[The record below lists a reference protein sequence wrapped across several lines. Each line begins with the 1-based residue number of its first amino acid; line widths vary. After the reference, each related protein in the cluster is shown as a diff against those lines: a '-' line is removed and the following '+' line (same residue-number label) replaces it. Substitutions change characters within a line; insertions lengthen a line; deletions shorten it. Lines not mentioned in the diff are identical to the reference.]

1 MPLGIQLA
9 PLLQQMRQFV
19 TISYRR
25 DHGIMAVSGKSQRTR
40 WPKMVR
46 ELKKAGYQ
54 VITPMGH
61 QTKPRGSK
69 LRYVSTPRHFGI
81 RMSAKEYTNGMASQ
95 SQISPRQ
102 VDQEKLNALLGQ
114 AVQDMGAALHAALIV
129 IGDKLGL
136 YRAMA
141 DGKPVT
147 PAELAASTGTAERYV
162 REWLNANAAGNYV
175 QYHPESGAYSLSPE
189 QAFALALDNTPI
201 HLPGFYHMLASC
213 MKDEEKLTEVFR
225 TGKGFGWHE
234 HEKGLFEG
242 CERFFRPGYLANLTS
257 SWIPALDGVQQ
268 RLQRGAKVADVGCGH
283 GASTIL
289 MAQAFPASRF
299 FGFDYHPASIEQ
311 ARRRAE
317 AAGVADRVSFEV
329 APAKSFPGNSYDFVA
344 FFDCLHDMGDPTG
357 ASKHVRSAL
366 ATDGTWMI
374 VEPFAHDNVA
384 ANLNPIGRIYYSASA
399 MICVPAS
406 LSQEVG
412 LGLGAQA
419 GEARLRKVVM
429 DGGFTSFRRATET
442 PFNLVFEA
450 R

>member
-1 MPLGIQLA
+1 
-9 PLLQQMRQFV
+9 
-19 TISYRR
+19 
-25 DHGIMAVSGKSQRTR
+25 MA
-40 WPKMVR
+40 
-46 ELKKAGYQ
+46 A
-54 VITPMGH
+54 
-61 QTKPRGSK
+61 QTQARPID
-69 LRYVSTPRHFGI
+69 P
-81 RMSAKEYTNGMASQ
+81 
-95 SQISPRQ
+95 
-102 VDQEKLNALLGQ
+102 EKLNALLGQ

-141 DGKPVT
+141 DGTPVT
-147 PAELAASTGTAERYV
+147 PAELAARTSTSERYV

-175 QYHPESGAYSLSPE
+175 QYHAESHSYSLSPE

-257 SWIPALDGVQQ
+257 SWIPALDGVESK
-268 RLQRGAKVADVGCGH
+268 LKAGAKVADVGCGH

-289 MAQAFPASRF
+289 MAQAYPKSKF
-299 FGFDYHPASIEQ
+299 FGFDYHGASIET
-311 ARRRAE
+311 AREKAA
-317 AAGVADRVSFEV
+317 AAGVSDRVTFEV
-329 APAKSFPGNSYDFVA
+329 APAKSFPGTGYDFVA
-344 FFDCLHDMGDPTG
+344 FFDCLHDMGDPVG
-357 ASKHVRSAL
+357 AAKHVRQSL
-366 ATDGTWMI
+366 AQDGTWMV
-374 VEPFAHDNVA
+374 VEPFANDDVT

-406 LSQEVG
+406 LSQEVA

-419 GEARLRKVVM
+419 GEVRIHEVITS
-429 DGGFTSFRRATET
+429 GGFTRFRRATET
-442 PFNLVFEA
+442 PFNIVFEA
-450 R
+450 RP